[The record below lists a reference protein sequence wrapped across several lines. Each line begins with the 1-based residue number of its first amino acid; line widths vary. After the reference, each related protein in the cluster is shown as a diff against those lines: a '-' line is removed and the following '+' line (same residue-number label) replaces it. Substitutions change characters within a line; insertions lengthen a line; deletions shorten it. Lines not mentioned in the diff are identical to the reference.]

1 MAAPLRL
8 TTLFAA
14 LVLVGACS
22 QPAAPPGPAPVAPA
36 APQATAAAPG
46 ASQAGVHLSYAAD
59 DGAIGSEVGERVPGA
74 GLASQ
79 GRAGWLLYGPY
90 APVPAGRYR
99 AVIRGSVL
107 PEHGGHVHVD
117 VAHSKGE
124 VLVAVLELD
133 PAALVAGASGG
144 DLVVLPFE
152 LAQAVG
158 DLELRLRVDA
168 AGRVSVRSIQIDSL
182 P

>member
-1 MAAPLRL
+1 MAASLRL
-8 TTLFAA
+8 PALFAA
-14 LVLVGACS
+14 LVMVGACS
-22 QPAAPPGPAPVAPA
+22 PAPAPPGPAPVAPA
-36 APQATAAAPG
+36 TQTPAAPG
-46 ASQAGVHLSYAAD
+46 AATTGVHLSYAAD
-59 DGAIGSEVGERVPGA
+59 DGAIGSEVGERIPGA

-107 PEHGGHVHVD
+107 PGHDGHVHVD
-117 VAHSKGE
+117 VAHSKGQ

-133 PAALVAGASGG
+133 PAALVAGSSGG

-152 LAQAVG
+152 LPQAVD

-168 AGRVSVRSIQIDSL
+168 AGRVSVRSIQIDTL

>member
-1 MAAPLRL
+1 MAASLRL
-8 TTLFAA
+8 PALLAA
-14 LVLVGACS
+14 MVVVGACS
-22 QPAAPPGPAPVAPA
+22 PAGPPPGSAPEVSAAAQPAAD
-36 APQATAAAPG
+36 PG
-46 ASQAGVHLSYAAD
+46 AGSAGVHLSYAAD
-59 DGAIGSEVGERVPGA
+59 DGAIGSEVGERIPGA

-90 APVPAGRYR
+90 AAVPAGRYR

-107 PEHGGHVHVD
+107 PGHGGHVHVD
-117 VAHSKGE
+117 VAHSKGQ

-133 PAALVAGASGG
+133 PAALAAGSSGG

-152 LAQAVG
+152 LAQAVD

-168 AGRVSVRSIQIDSL
+168 AGRVSVRAIQIDAL

>member
-1 MAAPLRL
+1 MAAMLRL
-8 TTLFAA
+8 PALFAA
-14 LVLVGACS
+14 VALVAACS
-22 QPAAPPGPAPVAPA
+22 SPAPPPGAPVAPEA
-36 APQATAAAPG
+36 ARAPATPGDAP
-46 ASQAGVHLSYAAD
+46 AGVHLSYAAD
-59 DGAIGSEVGERVPGA
+59 EGAIGSEVGERIPGA

-79 GRAGWLLYGPY
+79 GRAGWLLFGPY

-107 PEHGGHVHVD
+107 PDHGGHVHVD
-117 VAHSKGE
+117 VAHSKGA

-133 PAALVAGASGG
+133 PAALVAGSSGG

-152 LAQAVG
+152 LPQAVD

-168 AGRVSVRSIQIDSL
+168 ASRVSVRSIQIDSL
-182 P
+182 H